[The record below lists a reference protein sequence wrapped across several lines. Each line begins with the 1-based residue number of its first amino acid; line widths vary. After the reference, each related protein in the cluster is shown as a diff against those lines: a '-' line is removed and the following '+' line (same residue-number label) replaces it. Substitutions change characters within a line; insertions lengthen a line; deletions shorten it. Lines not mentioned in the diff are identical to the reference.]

1 MVDLTPLKTL
11 SEWAIAAVL
20 AFVVLMVTSAFWTV
34 DLWFMAPATITMY
47 VALKASLFSDI

>member
-11 SEWAIAAVL
+11 SEWAIAAAL

-34 DLWFMAPATITMY
+34 DLWFMAPATVTMW
-47 VALKASLFSDI
+47 VALKNSLFAD